1 MYMDNKNIIESLADI
16 PTGFFW
22 VIKKVLAIITCWAL
36 KRRTFYNIVSECLEK
51 GGKQI
56 MNAVNLKEDIIE
68 TVEKGNRELVEGNR
82 ELVEGN
88 RKFEAKLNIIEKNY
102 LELKEGNRDIKKDN
116 RELKKDNRELK
127 EMLGQLIKNQ
137 KN

>member
-1 MYMDNKNIIESLADI
+1 MDNKNIIESLADI

-36 KRRTFYNIVSECLEK
+36 KSRTFYNIVSECLEK

-68 TVEKGNRELVEGNR
+68 TVEKGNQGLKKRL
-82 ELVEGN
+82 
-88 RKFEAKLNIIEKNY
+88 EAIAKNSKEDKQ
-102 LELKEGNRDIKKDN
+102 ELKQ
-116 RELKKDNRELK
+116 ELK
-127 EMLGQLIKNQ
+127 MLRQLLKNQ
-137 KN
+137 NKKT